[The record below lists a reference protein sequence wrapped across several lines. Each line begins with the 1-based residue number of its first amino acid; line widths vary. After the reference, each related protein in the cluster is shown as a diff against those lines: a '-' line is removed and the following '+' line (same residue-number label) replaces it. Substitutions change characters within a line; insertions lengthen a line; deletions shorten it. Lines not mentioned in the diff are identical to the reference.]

1 MATIQERL
9 RLAASR
15 KEHMELALLMANT
28 DTDEINLWR
37 IKEIFR
43 RRKERIMKEID
54 DPPDDSGS
62 RTRKVSV
69 APESMTFFARNALEL
84 RHMNTTYADHDR
96 LDLDV
101 QHTRLAFSS
110 AGSRVTITF
119 SSPDVGPTMARKG
132 QHEVVYRR
140 SLAIIDYDN
149 AYSGYVEYLDTP
161 TADIH
166 VFQSNVS
173 PTLANCQKIG

>member
-1 MATIQERL
+1 
-9 RLAASR
+9 
-15 KEHMELALLMANT
+15 MELALLMANT

-84 RHMNTTYADHDR
+84 RHMNTVCVWYNKTDSDKDNDR
-96 LDLDV
+96 NYTVDDNDDNLDDDLY
-101 QHTRLAFSS
+101 F
-110 AGSRVTITF
+110 I
-119 SSPDVGPTMARKG
+119 
-132 QHEVVYRR
+132 
-140 SLAIIDYDN
+140 
-149 AYSGYVEYLDTP
+149 
-161 TADIH
+161 
-166 VFQSNVS
+166 
-173 PTLANCQKIG
+173 